1 MAQSYL
7 DAKKPDFCLFASKP
21 LSCSVDFI
29 AEVDAFVR
37 REFGRGPTSSG
48 AWGVDFRERFG
59 ASLERVA
66 MSDEKSDRES
76 GRTVTRADLSETVYR
91 RVGLSRS
98 ESAEL
103 VQAFLDEICDAA
115 ARGETVKLSSFGSF
129 VVRSK
134 GQRVGRNPK
143 TGVEVPILPRRV
155 MVFKPS
161 NVLKAR
167 INGES
172 AVES

>member
-1 MAQSYL
+1 MSDVKEA
-7 DAKKPDFCLFASKP
+7 
-21 LSCSVDFI
+21 
-29 AEVDAFVR
+29 
-37 REFGRGPTSSG
+37 
-48 AWGVDFRERFG
+48 G
-59 ASLERVA
+59 ASP
-66 MSDEKSDRES
+66 
-76 GRTVTRADLSETVYR
+76 RTVTRADLSETVYK

-103 VQAFLDEICDAA
+103 VQAFLDEISDAA

-134 GQRVGRNPK
+134 NQRIGRNPK

-167 INGES
+167 INGVS
-172 AVES
+172 APAET